1 MNLWLIF
8 WTLMLVVAGGSF
20 AAITLVV
27 TVRGVRDLRQWFASL
42 NRQNADQ

>member
-8 WTLMLVVAGGSF
+8 WIVMLVVAGASF

-27 TVRGVRDLRQWFASL
+27 TVNGFRDLRQWFASL
-42 NRQNADQ
+42 NRQNADR